1 MVLAGSIET
10 EQLSLAANEE
20 HIVLILMIDSPVTDV
35 SR

>member
-20 HIVLILMIDSPVTDV
+20 HIVLIDSPVTDV